1 MLTTEQRHLG
11 QSKLPDQATSSQALD
26 GNTYALLE
34 SELNKLIS
42 VHASEPINWQ
52 KVSMLAQQ
60 FLQHEGKDLNVAT
73 WLAVAWANTHL
84 ATGFSAG
91 LEVLDD
97 LHQHYW
103 SEMTPPLRRLR
114 ARRNQMQ
121 WFVEQISRLFE
132 LQAAALELPEA
143 EYESALM
150 HAKSLDDFW
159 QDNDDEAPA
168 LYRLVSLL
176 QTIQPS
182 RAENITTPTHKTEA
196 EVEPEPK
203 PKLKPKPRPVVNEP
217 KAVDLSDLTL
227 LAANNDLQLEKNI
240 DYVFS
245 TLMKGLGEL
254 PDALLNEPLL
264 YRLNRVAAWL
274 TLEQSPP
281 VQNGTTRLAPPTSID
296 TETLTRLE
304 QTQNGAADSLHLL
317 RFIESRVFS
326 QRYWLD
332 LHRIACEVATQ
343 LPKGELITNTIMAE
357 TRLLMQRIPEL
368 AQLHY
373 QDGKPFADDR
383 TKVWLASLEQTNQAS
398 AAISTTTNNI
408 TKKTLE
414 HTSTPCLGNSTAV
427 IALLAA
433 AQAEAQ
439 IAKNALIDLEQRLVT
454 GLNQYIRIE

>member
-11 QSKLPDQATSSQALD
+11 QSKLSDQAKSSQALD

-34 SELNKLIS
+34 NELNKLIS
-42 VHASEPINWQ
+42 VHASEPIDWQ
-52 KVSMLAQQ
+52 KVSTLAQQ

-73 WLAVAWANTHL
+73 WLAVAWANTHSVIGL
-84 ATGFSAG
+84 SAG

-103 SEMTPPLRRLR
+103 SEMTPPLKRLR
-114 ARRNQMQ
+114 ARRNQIQ
-121 WFVEQISRLFE
+121 WFIDQITRMFE
-132 LQAAALELPEA
+132 LQTSAFELPEA
-143 EYESALM
+143 DYESALT
-150 HAKSLDDFW
+150 HAKSLDSFW
-159 QDNDDEAPA
+159 QDNDDEAPV

-182 RAENITTPTHKTEA
+182 VAENITAPTHKTE
-196 EVEPEPK
+196 VEPEPE
-203 PKLKPKPRPVVNEP
+203 PKPKPRPVVDEL
-217 KAVDLSDLTL
+217 KAVDFSDLTL
-227 LAANNDLQLEKNI
+227 LSANNDLQLEKNI
-240 DYVFS
+240 DSVFS
-245 TLMKGLGEL
+245 TLMRGLGEL

-281 VQNGTTRLAPPTSID
+281 AQDGTTRLAPPTSID
-296 TETLTRLE
+296 LETLTRLE
-304 QTQNGAADSLHLL
+304 ETQNGAADSLHLL

-326 QRYWLD
+326 QLYWLD
-332 LHRIACEVATQ
+332 LHRIAFEAAKQ
-343 LPKGELITNTIMAE
+343 LPKGDLITNTIMAE
-357 TRLLMQRIPEL
+357 TRLLMQRVPEL

-373 QDGKPFADDR
+373 QDGQPFADDK
-383 TKVWLASLEQTNQAS
+383 TKAWLARLEQSSQHKT
-398 AAISTTTNNI
+398 ITPTVTTI

-414 HTSTPCLGNSTAV
+414 HTPTSCQGNSTAV

-439 IAKNALIDLEQRLVT
+439 IAKNALMDLEQRLAT